1 MTIQQTRTDHFKSLW
16 SENLWGK
23 WGAAVWGML
32 GIFIFFRDEIWQPD
46 PENQWKLINL
56 FPDFSLTVW
65 LGISLFILLAWL
77 YEASYRVS
85 AKINARLSIYEAAP
99 SIEIIF
105 DARNR
110 QKRYWSLNTVRK
122 EDNTISSQ
130 EYLYSIAIRNTG
142 TRTLRAVQVVSE
154 LTGELKNSPSVGS
167 FLLTGNNKEDLHPG
181 DVRFVAVLRWP
192 YPAIQP
198 GMPAFESAKW
208 GYGKVK
214 VSVSAVDMQVV
225 VRTFDFDYTQE
236 PMMFDPHEK
245 DGPHSVI
252 DPSTINH

>member
-1 MTIQQTRTDHFKSLW
+1 MTIKQNRIDHFKSLW

-23 WGAAVWGML
+23 WGTAVWGIL
-32 GIFIFFRDEIWQPD
+32 GIFIFVRDEIWQPD
-46 PENQWKLINL
+46 LENKWKLINL
-56 FPDFSLTVW
+56 VPEFSLTVW
-65 LGISLFILLAWL
+65 LILSLIILLFWI
-77 YEASYRVS
+77 YEASYRTLV
-85 AKINARLSIYEAAP
+85 KLNARLSSYEAASP
-99 SIEIIF
+99 LEIFF
-105 DARNR
+105 DAQNR

-130 EYLYSIAIRNTG
+130 EYLYSVAIRNTG
-142 TRTLRAVQVVSE
+142 TRTLRDVQVVSE
-154 LTGELKNSPSVGS
+154 LTGELKNSPSVGA

-198 GMPAFESAKW
+198 GMLAFESAKW

-236 PMMFDPHEK
+236 PMMFDPHDK
-245 DGPHSVI
+245 GGAHSVI